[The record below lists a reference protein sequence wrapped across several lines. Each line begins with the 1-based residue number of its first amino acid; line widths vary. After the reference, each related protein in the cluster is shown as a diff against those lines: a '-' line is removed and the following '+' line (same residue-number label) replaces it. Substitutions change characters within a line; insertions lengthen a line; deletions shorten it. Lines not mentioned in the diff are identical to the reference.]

1 MQHISR
7 KLHYASLL
15 ALSICFFPV
24 QTPPTFAASEPS
36 ASPIFESGVE
46 HPVRE
51 FVEDAVRKIA
61 ANSHL
66 KLISRTHIASPG
78 KYELFANALRAH
90 TVEPPQRDRGKQI
103 FTARFDGPL
112 GSPLYSLA
120 KGKVLYAGWCGG
132 YGRAV
137 IIRYEGSYLVGYFH
151 LRRLSV
157 ATNQFVEEREKVAE
171 LGASGFTSSSKLTV
185 TVTAEPEA
193 WKN

>member
-7 KLHYASLL
+7 ILHSATVL
-15 ALSICFFPV
+15 AISVCFFPV
-24 QTPPTFAASEPS
+24 QTLPTFAASEPS
-36 ASPIFESGVE
+36 ASPIFESDIE

-66 KLISRTHIASPG
+66 KLISRTRIASPG
-78 KYELFANALRAH
+78 KYELLASELRENAAAR
-90 TVEPPQRDRGKQI
+90 PQRTRGKQI
-103 FTARFDGPL
+103 FSARFDGPV

-120 KGKVLYAGWCGG
+120 KGKVLYAGWYGG

-137 IIRYEGSYLVGYFH
+137 IIKYEGNYLVAYFH

-171 LGASGFTSSSKLTV
+171 LGASGFTSSQKLTV
-185 TVTAEPEA
+185 MVTAEPEV